1 VSVPSNTLVLVADDD
16 RDILDLVA
24 LRLEGAGYA
33 VVTASDG
40 EEALRLARERQPD
53 LAILDVMMPKLT
65 GYDVTEALRA
75 DDGTRDV
82 PIILLT
88 ARVQESDLNRGF
100 EAGAT
105 DYVRKPF
112 DARDLR
118 DRVAKL
124 LEKPC

>member
-1 VSVPSNTLVLVADDD
+1 MSVPSNTLVLVADDD

>member
-40 EEALRLARERQPD
+40 EEALRLARERRPD